1 MEISDKFVKEVT
13 AHFRYL
19 TGEFGFSKPVLSR
32 GEYSDTFTY
41 ENPRMG
47 RTVTIHNAY
56 HPVDYGF
63 EFNVYNLELGKE
75 ISGDHLK
82 NHKMLR
88 FVLKENQDP
97 GQSYIRG
104 VAEEIYREYAAL
116 LKGECW

>member
-1 MEISDKFVKEVT
+1 MEISDNFVKEVT

-19 TGEFGFSKPVLSR
+19 TDELGYPEPVLSR
-32 GEYSDTFTY
+32 DAYSDMFTY
-41 ENPRMG
+41 ENLPVS
-47 RTVTIHNAY
+47 RTVKIHNAY

-75 ISGDHLK
+75 TSGDHLK

-88 FVLKENQDP
+88 FVLKEDQDP

-104 VAEEIYREYAAL
+104 VAEEIYRNYAGV